1 MGLEAGQGS
10 SLRDSWGRAFLGQA
24 PARSPNTAC
33 LQLGASLP
41 TQGSC
46 SGSTLF
52 VVSPLEGPRR
62 SPQGRCHT
70 WLHSLS
76 LKWQVPRQ
84 CRVKG
89 PGKGRQGVDK
99 TKTKGSGGRQG
110 PGSTLVP
117 SATPTHPGAALRP
130 PASPPAL
137 QQVEAWDSDTAALE
151 LQGSHCWVTSGDAL
165 AFSEPS
171 LPGL

>member
-1 MGLEAGQGS
+1 MAKLQQGPPTRLVCSWAPPSQPRGAAVAPPSLWSPHWRAHVGGPQGS
-10 SLRDSWGRAFLGQA
+10 Y
-24 PARSPNTAC
+24 
-33 LQLGASLP
+33 
-41 TQGSC
+41 
-46 SGSTLF
+46 
-52 VVSPLEGPRR
+52 
-62 SPQGRCHT
+62 HT

-110 PGSTLVP
+110 PGSNLVP
-117 SATPTHPGAALRP
+117 SATSTHPGAALRP

-151 LQGSHCWVTSGDAL
+151 PQGSHCWVTSGDAL